1 LLEQFIVLMQMSLRG
16 KSGKGRGLRMIAR
29 AAWGFLA
36 LVHITPALAL
46 FAPSL
51 LTRLYGVNAADPL
64 FVLMHHRAALFL
76 VVVVACIWC
85 TFDPTPRR
93 LGVVLV
99 AISMISFLALY
110 FANGSPAAMR
120 LIATA
125 DIIGLPALLYVGWKA
140 FS

>member
-1 LLEQFIVLMQMSLRG
+1 M
-16 KSGKGRGLRMIAR
+16 
-29 AAWGFLA
+29 
-36 LVHITPALAL
+36 TPALAL

-51 LTRLYGVNAADPL
+51 LTRLYDVNAANPL

-76 VVVVACIWC
+76 VIVITCIWC
-85 TFDPTPRR
+85 AFDPTPRR

-99 AISMISFLALY
+99 TISMISFLVLY
-110 FANGSPAAMR
+110 FANGSPTALR
-120 LIATA
+120 QIAIA